1 MGISM
6 ENNGQTKALI
16 AMSGGVDSSVA
27 AALMQA
33 EGYDCVGAMMKLY
46 QGEDT
51 AGTEKR
57 KSAQMAHKP
66 GEGEQDV
73 RTDEAVRGA
82 GICCSAEAAADQAE
96 SRTCCST
103 DDAEDAASVARKL
116 GMPFYVFRF
125 TEEFRCQVMERF
137 VNSYLSGETPNPCI
151 DCNRYMKFEK
161 LYERA
166 RLLGCEKIVTGHYAR
181 ISRDGAGGRW
191 QMRKAVD
198 QTKDQSYVL
207 YQLTQEQ
214 LAHVCLPLGE
224 LTKERVRGL
233 AQEYGFFNARK
244 KDSQDICFVP
254 DGHYEKFIEK
264 YTGRR
269 APEGNF
275 VTQDGEVLGRHK
287 GIIHYTVGQRR
298 GLGIAAAH
306 PYYVKEIRPESNEVV
321 LCVHEA
327 LFQRTLTA
335 RDVNWVSI
343 AQPDQKIRVQAKI
356 RYRHS
361 PQGATAEMTE
371 GGLLKVTFDE
381 PQRAITRGQSVVL
394 YDGDLVLGGGKIC
407 GEEQKT
413 AEICR
418 DPRNSEN

>member
-1 MGISM
+1 MGD
-6 ENNGQTKALI
+6 NGRQKALI

-27 AALMQA
+27 AALMQ
-33 EGYDCVGAMMKLY
+33 EQGYDCVGAMMKLY
-46 QGEDT
+46 QREYIEDSEEEMPEGNAFCCT
-51 AGTEKR
+51 ADDAR
-57 KSAQMAHKP
+57 
-66 GEGEQDV
+66 D
-73 RTDEAVRGA
+73 
-82 GICCSAEAAADQAE
+82 AEA
-96 SRTCCST
+96 
-103 DDAEDAASVARKL
+103 VARKL

-137 VNSYLSGETPNPCI
+137 VNSYLHGETPNPCI

-166 RLLGCEKIVTGHYAR
+166 RLLGCDKIVTGHYAR
-181 ISRDGAGGRW
+181 IGRDEAGGRW
-191 QMRKAVD
+191 QMRKALD

-224 LTKERVRGL
+224 LTKEKVRTL
-233 AQEYGFFNARK
+233 AQEYGFFNAHK

-254 DGHYEKFIEK
+254 DGHYEAFIEE
-264 YTGRR
+264 YTGKK

-287 GIIHYTVGQRR
+287 GIIHYTVGQRK
-298 GLGIAAAH
+298 GLGIAAVY

-321 LCVHEA
+321 LCAHEE

-343 AQPDQKIRVQAKI
+343 PEPDKKIRVQAKI

-361 PQGATAEMTE
+361 PQPATAKVTKE
-371 GGLLKVTFDE
+371 GFLKVTFDE

-407 GEEQKT
+407 G
-413 AEICR
+413 AE
-418 DPRNSEN
+418 